1 MNTWQLYLL
10 VWSTNFQEMIRKE
23 TIAQFEFILKYLPY
37 NVFKNELWKFMT
49 EFEKLFKIR
58 ESLLQLEKEIGIHE
72 LTNTQRSIMEFIGA
86 NKDMT
91 LTDILDHELFKPVS
105 ISSVRRALNEL
116 IKSGKVVQKLSDKDR
131 RQRILALG

>member
-1 MNTWQLYLL
+1 
-10 VWSTNFQEMIRKE
+10 
-23 TIAQFEFILKYLPY
+23 
-37 NVFKNELWKFMT
+37 MT

>member
-1 MNTWQLYLL
+1 
-10 VWSTNFQEMIRKE
+10 
-23 TIAQFEFILKYLPY
+23 
-37 NVFKNELWKFMT
+37 MT
-49 EFEKLFKIR
+49 EFEKLFKMR

>member
-1 MNTWQLYLL
+1 MG
-10 VWSTNFQEMIRKE
+10 RKK
-23 TIAQFEFILKYLPY
+23 IS
-37 NVFKNELWKFMT
+37 
-49 EFEKLFKIR
+49 EFEKLFKMR

-91 LTDILDHELFKPVS
+91 LTDILGHDLFKSVS
-105 ISSVRRALNEL
+105 ISSVKRALDEL
-116 IKSGKVVQKLSDKDR
+116 IKSGIVVQRLSDQDR

>member
-10 VWSTNFQEMIRKE
+10 VWSTNFQEMIQKE
-23 TIAQFEFILKYLPY
+23 TIIQFEFILKYLSY
-37 NVFKNELWKFMT
+37 NVFKNELWKIMT
-49 EFEKLFKIR
+49 EFEKLFKMR

-86 NKDMT
+86 HKDMT
-91 LTDILDHELFKPVS
+91 LTDILGHDLFKSVS
-105 ISSVRRALNEL
+105 ISSVKRALDEL
-116 IKSGKVVQKLSDKDR
+116 IKSGIVVQRLSDKDR